1 MRARPLD
8 RGGEVIASESDRI
21 DEGFRLQKAGLLEEA
36 LEKYDVAAHSGDESI
51 RARALCRMADLYREW
66 SRWDQAKDCAREGAT
81 VARRAGEYSLYA
93 EAIHAEA
100 NVYHQRGEFD
110 AAIPLYE
117 RVLELPV
124 DDRVRGLAL
133 QNMGAIAAQ
142 RDDLD
147 AAERLFL
154 DSYWHFRRAGYD
166 RGVAFVL
173 NNQAAAALDRGRFS
187 SAATIAR
194 QAMEAARQA
203 ADFELLGIATLN
215 YAEALAA
222 QDDLAQA
229 ESLAAGALG
238 FFVLAKSEVHRAQCL
253 RVLGNIYVQRGEIS
267 RARACYMH
275 GLEVAVPL
283 GSRFDIAKLRG
294 ALAALGPSD
303 TPAERAV
310 ADDRRPE
317 GPVVDD
323 DGDDEEA
330 AAPPPA

>member
-1 MRARPLD
+1 M
-8 RGGEVIASESDRI
+8 IASESDRI

-36 LEKYDVAAHSGDESI
+36 LQQYDAAANSGDATV
-51 RARALCRMADLYREW
+51 RATALCRKADLYREW
-66 SRWDQAKDCAREGAT
+66 SRWEQAADCAREGAAL
-81 VARRAGEYSLYA
+81 ARRAGAYSLYA
-93 EAIHAEA
+93 EAINAEA

-110 AAIPLYE
+110 AAVPLYE
-117 RVLELPV
+117 RVIEMPV

-142 RDDLD
+142 RSDLD

-194 QAMEAARQA
+194 QAMEAARQVK
-203 ADFELLGIATLN
+203 DFELLGIATLN

-222 QDDLAQA
+222 QEDLARA

-238 FFVLAKSEVHRAQCL
+238 FFVLAKSDVHRAQCL
-253 RVLGNIYVQRGEIS
+253 RVLGDIYVRRGEAS
-267 RARACYMH
+267 RARACYMQ

-283 GSRFDIAKLRG
+283 GSRFDTDKLRT
-294 ALAALGPSD
+294 ALAELGPSD
-303 TPAERAV
+303 VPADRVV
-310 ADDRRPE
+310 ADERRSAARPA
-317 GPVVDD
+317 DD
-323 DGDDEEA
+323 QPNGEA
-330 AAPPPA
+330 TPSPPT

>member
-1 MRARPLD
+1 
-8 RGGEVIASESDRI
+8 VIASESDRI

-36 LEKYDVAAHSGDESI
+36 LQQYDAAASSGDVTV
-51 RARALCRMADLYREW
+51 RARALCRKADLYREW
-66 SRWDQAKDCAREGAT
+66 SRWDQATDCARQGAAL
-81 VARRAGEYSLYA
+81 ARGAGAYSLYA
-93 EAIHAEA
+93 EAINAEA

-110 AAIPLYE
+110 AAVPLYE
-117 RVLELPV
+117 RVIEMPV

-142 RDDLD
+142 REDLD
-147 AAERLFL
+147 GAERLFL

-194 QAMEAARQA
+194 QAMEAARQVN
-203 ADFELLGIATLN
+203 DFELLGIATLN

-222 QDDLAQA
+222 QEDLARA

-238 FFVLAKSEVHRAQCL
+238 FFVLAKSDVHRAQCL
-253 RVLGNIYVQRGEIS
+253 RVLGDIYVRRGELS
-267 RARACYMH
+267 RARACYMQ

-283 GSRFDIAKLRG
+283 GSRFDTDKLRS
-294 ALAALGPSD
+294 ALADLGPSD
-303 TPAERAV
+303 VPADRVV
-310 ADDRRPE
+310 ADERRPQDR
-317 GPVVDD
+317 PADD
-323 DGDDEEA
+323 QPNGEA
-330 AAPPPA
+330 TPSPPT

>member
-1 MRARPLD
+1 MHARPLD
-8 RGGEVIASESDRI
+8 KGGEVIASESERI
-21 DEGFRLQKAGLLEEA
+21 DEGFRLQKAGLFEDA
-36 LEKYDVAAHSGDESI
+36 LQRYDAAANSDDDAV
-51 RARALCRMADLYREW
+51 RARALCRKADLYREG
-66 SRWDQAKDCAREGAT
+66 SRWQEATDCAREGAT
-81 VARRAGEYSLYA
+81 RARRAGAYSVYA

-110 AAIPLYE
+110 AAVPLYE

-142 RDDLD
+142 RADLD
-147 AAERLFL
+147 AAERFFL

-222 QDDLAQA
+222 QDDLPRA

-253 RVLGNIYVQRGEIS
+253 RVLGDIYVRRGETS
-267 RARACYMH
+267 RARACYMQ

-283 GSRFDIAKLRG
+283 GSRFDTDKLRE
-294 ALAALGPSD
+294 ALARLGPSD
-303 TPAERAV
+303 VPAERTI
-310 ADDRRPE
+310 ADERWP
-317 GPVVDD
+317 G
-323 DGDDEEA
+323 G
-330 AAPPPA
+330 